1 MPSKE
6 YETTGQIF
14 RRLAQDTT
22 DPTIAERLQ
31 ALAEDYDRRAEV
43 ASRAAVGSSSKRVGR
58 PKPSVTEQPGDKAD
72 Q

>member
-14 RRLAQDTT
+14 RRLAQDMTA
-22 DPTIAERLQ
+22 PTIAERLE
-31 ALAEDYDRRAEV
+31 ALAEDYDRRAVV
-43 ASRAAVGSSSKRVGR
+43 ASRAAASSNLRR
-58 PKPSVTEQPGDKAD
+58 IRRRKPCITEQPGDEAD